1 MECASGRPCPKFVGP
16 NGVMVSTSSVRVRD
30 ARASQARSGTKD
42 RSRARLILRN
52 YTINAGKVE
61 PLTKKKGSVGGPR
74 TPGYVRDTVPCTM
87 TTMRQTQ
94 HGLKEASSICAHAPP
109 GTTGT
114 AKSAKAMMAFRN
126 PCVLWDRSL
135 TAWHSHVS
143 CRRIQDTARRMVVYT
158 MIKMRKNVS
167 ARRRT
172 PYGTGRRRPAC
183 QSDRTAVLLT
193 VWSKSTAKHTDNALW
208 PGTTLIALVCV
219 QAFTNLLMKTAI
231 VI

>member
-87 TTMRQTQ
+87 TQTQ
-94 HGLKEASSICAHAPP
+94 HCLKEPNSICAHAPP

-135 TAWHSHVS
+135 TA
-143 CRRIQDTARRMVVYT
+143 
-158 MIKMRKNVS
+158 
-167 ARRRT
+167 
-172 PYGTGRRRPAC
+172 
-183 QSDRTAVLLT
+183 
-193 VWSKSTAKHTDNALW
+193 
-208 PGTTLIALVCV
+208 
-219 QAFTNLLMKTAI
+219 
-231 VI
+231 